1 MPLPHSTSSYI
12 ILPQK
17 ESKLENYRTEP
28 VPDPSTPKKGRSGP
42 VRIIIDIAETLLL
55 SILLFIAI
63 NAVSARIRVDGF
75 SMEPSMQSGEFV
87 VVNKL
92 AYVFGQPELGDVIV
106 FQYPRDPE
114 QEYIKRVIGTPG
126 DQVMITEGQ
135 VFVNGELI
143 DEPYIAA
150 PPVYQSERTVPDNAL
165 FVLGDNRNNSSDS
178 HTWGSVPM
186 EYVIGKAFFV
196 YWPPE
201 RWGLIGHTAAAS
213 LYP

>member
-1 MPLPHSTSSYI
+1 M
-12 ILPQK
+12 
-17 ESKLENYRTEP
+17 ENYRTEP
-28 VPDPSTPKKGRSGP
+28 VPDPSTPKKRRSAP

-55 SILLFIAI
+55 SILLFISI

-75 SMEPSMQSGEFV
+75 SMEPTMQSGEFI

-92 AYVFGQPELGDVIV
+92 AYTFGQPELGDVII
-106 FQYPRDPE
+106 FQYPRDPD

-126 DQVMITEGQ
+126 DRVMVTDGQ
-135 VFVNGELI
+135 VFVNGEFI

-150 PPVYQSERTVPDNAL
+150 APVYQSEWTVPDNSL

-178 HTWGSVPM
+178 HTWGPVPM

-196 YWPPE
+196 YWPPD
-201 RWGLIGHTAAAS
+201 RWGLIGHAAAAS
-213 LYP
+213 PYP